1 MKQAH
6 QQLYNN
12 NRVAGGQCSWTHPLI
27 KINII
32 MNSNQS
38 NSNSNDRLDRLEAIV
53 AHYVETSVKESA
65 ALKLGLSE
73 LKSGLDE
80 TRQLVNSVA
89 RSAQA
94 NSDAIAQLR
103 RERQATDKQVAQL
116 TREVADFVKTTK
128 EGVAKLI
135 EDRATMFEMIQS
147 LNDDRV
153 KWAENLASI
162 ASSLNQLVTNRLDR

>member
-1 MKQAH
+1 
-6 QQLYNN
+6 
-12 NRVAGGQCSWTHPLI
+12 
-27 KINII
+27 
-32 MNSNQS
+32 MNSNQ
-38 NSNSNDRLDRLEAIV
+38 SNSNDRLDRLEALV

-65 ALKLGLSE
+65 EFKSGFAE
-73 LKSGLDE
+73 LKSGLNE

-94 NSDAIAQLR
+94 NSDAIAELR
-103 RERQATDKQVAQL
+103 RERQATDKQIAQL
-116 TREVADFVKTTK
+116 SRELADFARVTK

-135 EDRATMFEMIQS
+135 EDRGTMFEMIQS

-162 ASSLNQLVTNRLDR
+162 ASSLKKIAK

>member
-1 MKQAH
+1 
-6 QQLYNN
+6 
-12 NRVAGGQCSWTHPLI
+12 
-27 KINII
+27 
-32 MNSNQS
+32 MNSNQ
-38 NSNSNDRLDRLEAIV
+38 SNSNDRLDRLEALV

-65 ALKLGLSE
+65 EFKSGFAELKSGFAE
-73 LKSGLDE
+73 LKSGLNE

-94 NSDAIAQLR
+94 NSDAIAELR
-103 RERQATDKQVAQL
+103 RERQATDKQIAQL
-116 TREVADFVKTTK
+116 NRELADFARVTK

-135 EDRATMFEMIQS
+135 EDRGTMFEMIQS

-162 ASSLNQLVTNRLDR
+162 ASSLNKMAK